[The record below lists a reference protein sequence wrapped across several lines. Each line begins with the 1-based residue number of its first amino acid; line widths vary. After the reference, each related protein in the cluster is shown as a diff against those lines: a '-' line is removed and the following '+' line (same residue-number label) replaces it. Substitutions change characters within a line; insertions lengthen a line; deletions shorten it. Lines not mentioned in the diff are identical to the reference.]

1 LKKKIENFAFW
12 IAAFVFGVALII
24 VYKTFDNFG
33 DVLGSIAKV
42 VSAMK
47 PFFVAFIIAYIVN
60 LPKKKIY
67 EFLQKRKN
75 KFVVAHSL
83 GISVLLAYIVTAG
96 VLVIVVGA
104 LFPAIYKN
112 LLDFY
117 LNIDTY
123 FMSAKEY
130 IKNIEIFRRFDIL
143 QDIDK
148 YNISGGISTVLQQID
163 GTQIGKYIS
172 GVFNATS
179 GIFSAFISL
188 IASVYMLVEKE
199 SIAEGCKKIIKVF
212 VKENYVDDI
221 MRYMHQINEIFTSY
235 VYSRLICC
243 IVMGCV
249 CSFVLSVMKVKY
261 ALALGM
267 FIGLC
272 DLIPYFGSIVAT
284 TIAILINLL
293 TSGIWSSVWV
303 AVVLIILQQIDG
315 NILAPKIMGKRLELS
330 SLATIFAVVVGG
342 NLFGFLGMV
351 FTVPIVAIARVIIGD
366 LMKHMQNKKA
376 GL

>member
-1 LKKKIENFAFW
+1 MS
-12 IAAFVFGVALII
+12 AFVFGAALII

-33 DVLGSIAKV
+33 DILIGLGKIA
-42 VSAMK
+42 SALK
-47 PFFVAFIIAYIVN
+47 PFFIGFVIAYIVN
-60 LPKKKIY
+60 LPMKKIY
-67 EFLQKRKN
+67 STLQKVKN
-75 KFVVAHSL
+75 KFIVKHSL
-83 GISVLLAYIVTAG
+83 GISALLAYIITAG
-96 VLVIVVGA
+96 ILALIVGA

-117 LNIDTY
+117 LNIDLY
-123 FMSAKEY
+123 FISAKEY
-130 IKNIEIFRRFDIL
+130 IKNFELFRRFDVL

-148 YNISGGISTVLQQID
+148 YNISEGISSVLQQID
-163 GTQIGKYIS
+163 GAQMGKYIS

-179 GIFSAFISL
+179 GIFSAVISL
-188 IASVYMLVEKE
+188 IASVYMVIEKH
-199 SIAEGCKKIIKVF
+199 SIAEGCKKIIRVF
-212 VKENYVDDI
+212 VKEAYVDDI
-221 MRYMHQINEIFTSY
+221 MKYIHQINEIFTSY

-249 CSFVLSVMKVKY
+249 CSIVLTLMRVKY

-284 TIAILINLL
+284 GLAILINLL
-293 TSGIWSSVWV
+293 TSGVWSSIWV
-303 AVVLIILQQIDG
+303 ALVLIILQQIDG

-342 NLFGFLGMV
+342 ELFGFAGMV
-351 FTVPIVAIARVIIGD
+351 FTVPIIAIVRVVVGD
-366 LMKHMQNKKA
+366 IMKHVQDKKTKE
-376 GL
+376 